1 LINEISLGYS
11 LVGPH
16 RDDLVISLDGRD
28 ASRFGSSGQ
37 QRSAL
42 LILVL
47 AQISL
52 YNNLFES
59 YPIFLLDDIDAELD
73 LGRIRTVLEHLNG
86 KTQTFISTSKRAITG
101 WFSGPP
107 AFRLVESGQAIP
119 SSPDRL
125 DKPDSGR
132 LENAD
137 TLNSVAAPDAV
148 LNDHPK
154 EKQLAVELAEVDPHK
169 APF

>member
-1 LINEISLGYS
+1 E
-11 LVGPH
+11 
-16 RDDLVISLDGRD
+16 

-52 YNNLFES
+52 YNNLFED

-73 LGRIRTVLEHLNG
+73 LGRIRTVLEHLGG

-101 WFSGPP
+101 WFSGPT
-107 AFRLVESGQAIP
+107 AYRLVEAGQAIP
-119 SSPDRL
+119 APPDRP
-125 DKPDSGR
+125 DKPHKSG
-132 LENAD
+132 LDYTE
-137 TLNSVAAPDAV
+137 TMNSVAAPDAV

-154 EKQLAVELAEVDPHK
+154 EKELAVELAEVDPHK